1 MRQRRDL
8 WVAVTVVVMTAPRP
22 TIPAIPARDHR
33 RWKAAGS
40 GGVGLRNGSIRRC
53 GQVVSEIG
61 WDRHVAIAVAMC

>member
-1 MRQRRDL
+1 LLPGRRSRQFRVDRS
-8 WVAVTVVVMTAPRP
+8 
-22 TIPAIPARDHR
+22 RDHR